1 MVKGKTKSGFKY
13 EVPDDVFNDMELLD
27 ILEEINEGE
36 IQKMTKAADK
46 LLGREQRM
54 KLYEHIRSE
63 DGRVPID
70 KFEEELDSIFEN
82 KELKNSSSSSE

>member
-70 KFEEELDSIFEN
+70 KFEEELGSIFEN